1 MPAPVFSEYRASTH
15 HKRNFGALYA
25 ALVLLSLHWSIVLYI
40 NSSFLEQFLSGKVI
54 GLLYTVGSLMTVA
67 CFLLTSRLLRRTGN
81 YAFTVALT
89 ILEFCALIGM
99 STSET
104 PFLAALFFVIHSA
117 AAPLILFSLDIFM
130 EELIGNTEG
139 STGSKRG
146 LFLTIMS
153 LTGALAA
160 LLSGFLVGDSIPN
173 FSAAYIMSAILLIP
187 FLLIV
192 MRYFKSFK
200 DPEYSHLN
208 VFSGMRC
215 FFGLKDIRNVFF
227 AHFLLQIFFTWMVIY
242 TPLYLSKALG
252 FNWEQI
258 GQIMFGGLMAY
269 VFFEY
274 IIGVIA
280 DKWLGE
286 KEMMA
291 LGFVIMAVATSW
303 FTFLTEP
310 IVIVW
315 MLAMFMTR
323 VGASFVETTTESYF
337 FKHTDG
343 HDSVLISFFRLT
355 RPLSIAIG
363 SLLGSLTLY
372 LLEIQLIFVVLGF
385 LMIPGLFF
393 TMALKDTK

>member
-1 MPAPVFSEYRASTH
+1 MPSPVFSEYRASTH
-15 HKRNFGALYA
+15 HKRNFGALYV
-25 ALVLLSLHWSIVLYI
+25 ALILLSLHWAVVLYI
-40 NSSFLEQFLSGKVI
+40 NSSFLEQFLSGKII
-54 GLLYTVGSLMTVA
+54 GLLYTVGSLITVA

-81 YAFTVALT
+81 YAFTITLT
-89 ILEFCALIGM
+89 ILEFLALVGM
-99 STSET
+99 STTET
-104 PFLAALFFVIHSA
+104 PLLAALFFVMHSA

-139 STGSKRG
+139 STGGKRG

-160 LLSGFLVGDSIPN
+160 LFSGFLVGDSIPD
-173 FSAAYIMSAILLIP
+173 FSAAYIASALLLIP
-187 FLLIV
+187 FLFII
-192 MRYFKSFK
+192 MRYFKSFE
-200 DPEYSHLN
+200 DPEYSRLN
-208 VFSGMRC
+208 VLSGISC
-215 FFGLKDIRNVFF
+215 FFGLKDVRNVFF

-242 TPLYLSKALG
+242 TPLYLSKVLG

-269 VFFEY
+269 VFLEY
-274 IIGVIA
+274 AIGYIA
-280 DKWLGE
+280 DKWIGE

-291 LGFVIMAVATSW
+291 LGFVIMAVSTSW

-310 IVIVW
+310 LVIVW

-355 RPLSIAIG
+355 RPLSIVIG

-372 LLEIQLIFVVLGF
+372 FLPMQLIFIVLGF